1 MNRNLNLDFC
11 IFAFFITG
19 IDKILS
25 REGFSPD
32 KKAPSDKGTPQPSN
46 KVIDVSG
53 LGIPEGKYSQYPNR
67 NQYLYID
74 TNKFAKLST
83 FKAQNRNLLK
93 I

>member
-11 IFAFFITG
+11 IFFLFITG

-32 KKAPSDKGTPQPSN
+32 KKVPSDKGTPQPSN

-53 LGIPEGKYSQYPNR
+53 LGIPEGKYSQYPTR
-67 NQYLYID
+67 NQYFYILIQI
-74 TNKFAKLST
+74 N
-83 FKAQNRNLLK
+83 
-93 I
+93 